1 MRKILNFMMVTFA
14 MITLAACQRS
24 GVNTALAQTT
34 AEAAGPGIVN
44 SRMETEVGPGVVSD
58 QADTS
63 AAAIETAPQEETSE
77 AALAENEKTR
87 IRIAAE
93 ENTIVF
99 ELNDS
104 AAAKS
109 LYRQLPLSLDVENFS
124 NNEKIFYPPEKLDVT
139 DTPQAA
145 SGVGTLAY
153 YAPWGDVVMFYGD
166 YSLNGQLYELGQAV
180 SGTENI
186 HSLSGI
192 LLIEK
197 DE

>member
-1 MRKILNFMMVTFA
+1 MRKILSFMMVTFA

-44 SRMETEVGPGVVSD
+44 SRMETKVGPGVVSD

-63 AAAIETAPQEETSE
+63 AAAIETALQEETSE
-77 AALAENEKTR
+77 PALAENEKTR
-87 IRIAAE
+87 IRIVAG

-109 LYRQLPLSLDVENFS
+109 LYRQLPL
-124 NNEKIFYPPEKLDVT
+124 
-139 DTPQAA
+139 
-145 SGVGTLAY
+145 
-153 YAPWGDVVMFYGD
+153 
-166 YSLNGQLYELGQAV
+166 
-180 SGTENI
+180 
-186 HSLSGI
+186 
-192 LLIEK
+192 
-197 DE
+197 

>member
-1 MRKILNFMMVTFA
+1 MRKILSFMMVTLA
-14 MITLAACQRS
+14 IITLAACQKY

-44 SRMETEVGPGVVSD
+44 NKMETEVSPGVVSD
-58 QADTS
+58 QVVTS
-63 AAAIETAPQEETSE
+63 AAAKETTPQGGTSE
-77 AALAENEKTR
+77 SVMAENEKTR
-87 IRIAAE
+87 IRIVAG

-109 LYRQLPLSLDVENFS
+109 LYQQLPLSLDVENFS
-124 NNEKIFYPPEKLDVT
+124 SNEKIFYPPEKLDVT

-166 YSLNGQLYELGQAV
+166 YSPNGQLYELGKAV

-186 HSLSGI
+186 HGLFGI